1 VTPKDLPQWSQVNAL
16 EAHPFEEGGLYLA
29 ATRYKLDDVAPYLF
43 RTTDWG
49 TTWTRIDA
57 GIPRDPFTRV
67 VRADPDR
74 RGLLYAGTERGVYV
88 SFDDGAAWQ
97 PLQLKLPIV
106 PITDLAVKDQDLI
119 AATQGR
125 GFWILDDL
133 SPLHQV
139 KPELG
144 EAPAHLYAPRP
155 AYRLGGERNEEP
167 RGMGKNPPP
176 GVLFHYYLEEEPPG
190 DAEVKLEILEAD
202 GDLIRT
208 YTRKPKQ
215 GEDEKKE
222 DAEEEAEEDLRQL
235 PAEKGGNR
243 FAWDLSYPP
252 AERFPKLILWN
263 GDLAGPTALPG
274 SYQARLTVGLPGGAW
289 SATVPFEIVPDPRS
303 STTAAD
309 LKAQFEFLV
318 GVRDKLS
325 QVHREIRR
333 LREVRGQIEGLTER
347 LGKGDDTR
355 ALRDAGKALS
365 DRLTAVEEALYQ
377 TKNRSRQD
385 PLNFPIRLNDK
396 LAALLDLGALG
407 EAAPTAQMLAVRD
420 ELAAAIDAELAKL
433 AALWADDLPAF
444 NEQARAAQVP
454 ALILSPAE
462 P

>member
-1 VTPKDLPQWSQVNAL
+1 
-16 EAHPFEEGGLYLA
+16 
-29 ATRYKLDDVAPYLF
+29 
-43 RTTDWG
+43 
-49 TTWTRIDA
+49 
-57 GIPRDPFTRV
+57 
-67 VRADPDR
+67 
-74 RGLLYAGTERGVYV
+74 
-88 SFDDGAAWQ
+88 
-97 PLQLKLPIV
+97 
-106 PITDLAVKDQDLI
+106 
-119 AATQGR
+119 
-125 GFWILDDL
+125 
-133 SPLHQV
+133 
-139 KPELG
+139 
-144 EAPAHLYAPRP
+144 
-155 AYRLGGERNEEP
+155 
-167 RGMGKNPPP
+167 
-176 GVLFHYYLEEEPPG
+176 
-190 DAEVKLEILEAD
+190 
-202 GDLIRT
+202 
-208 YTRKPKQ
+208 
-215 GEDEKKE
+215 
-222 DAEEEAEEDLRQL
+222 
-235 PAEKGGNR
+235 
-243 FAWDLSYPP
+243 
-252 AERFPKLILWN
+252 
-263 GDLAGPTALPG
+263 
-274 SYQARLTVGLPGGAW
+274 VGLPGGAW